1 MAEHFYPLR
10 VAEIVPETEEAYS
23 IRFEV
28 PAEMKDAF
36 RFKAGQHLTLRI
48 ELGGEEV
55 RRNYSLCTA
64 PADGDL
70 MVTVKRIAGGAF
82 SNWVGDQLKPGDT
95 LDVMTPHGSFTTEF
109 DATAKRRY
117 VGIAGGSGITP
128 VISLIRT
135 ALRVEPDS
143 RFTLFYGNRDS
154 NSVIFLEQLASLKDS
169 YLDRFE
175 LYHFLSDE
183 EGDVELFNGMLDR
196 TACDEAIEHLVDEPT
211 DVDAWFICGPGPMM
225 DAAEAALIDRDV
237 AKDHIHIERF
247 LAGRPSAALAA
258 QMAQLQEKAAGLTLS
273 VTLDGRTRK
282 IEFSEA
288 NILDSARE
296 AGMPAPFACKAGVC
310 ATCRAKVTKGKVEM
324 AARYGLTDEE
334 IAAGYVLTCQS
345 VPVGEGVA
353 VDYDA

>member
-1 MAEHFYPLR
+1 MAEHFYKLR
-10 VAEIVPETEEAYS
+10 VAEIVPETDEANS
-23 IRFEV
+23 IRFELPEGLEEV
-28 PAEMKDAF
+28 F
-36 RFKAGQHLTLRI
+36 RFKAGQHLSVRAEI
-48 ELGGEEV
+48 GGEEV
-55 RRNYSLCTA
+55 RRNYSLCVA
-64 PADGDL
+64 PDERQL
-70 MVTVKRIAGGAF
+70 KVTVKRIAGGVF
-82 SNWVGDQLKPGDT
+82 SNWVGDNLKVGDT
-95 LDVMTPHGSFTTEF
+95 LDVMTPHGSFTVDF
-109 DATAKRRY
+109 DPKAKRRY
-117 VGIAGGSGITP
+117 VAFAGGSGITP
-128 VISLIRT
+128 VMSLIKT
-135 ALRVEPDS
+135 ALKAEPES

-154 NSVIFLEQLASLKDS
+154 NSVIFLEALAALKDR
-169 YLDRFE
+169 YLGRFE

-196 TACDEAIEHLVDEPT
+196 ETCDEALDHLIDDAK

-225 DAAEAALIDRDV
+225 DAAEAALLDRDV
-237 AKDHIHIERF
+237 SRDRIHIERF

-258 QMAQLQEKAAGLTLS
+258 QMAQLQEKAAGLTIS

-282 IEFSEA
+282 VEFSEA

-296 AGMPAPFACKAGVC
+296 AGLPAPFACKAGVC

-345 VPVGEGVA
+345 VPLGEGVA